1 VLYLVEIAPS
11 RGAPMYP
18 PVSHTTDLVAALFY
32 DEPCRAEA
40 RAKAVPERRRRTLR
54 ERLLGR

>member
-1 VLYLVEIAPS
+1 
-11 RGAPMYP
+11 MYP